1 MLDREVE
8 DAVDEFKGMFK
19 TFGYFL
25 VLFPSINLLSL
36 SRNL

>member
-8 DAVDEFKGMFK
+8 DASDEFKGMFK

-25 VLFPSINLLSL
+25 CNFLQ
-36 SRNL
+36 

>member
-19 TFGYFL
+19 TFGYFFC
-25 VLFPSINLLSL
+25 VISFNKSFKSF
-36 SRNL
+36 